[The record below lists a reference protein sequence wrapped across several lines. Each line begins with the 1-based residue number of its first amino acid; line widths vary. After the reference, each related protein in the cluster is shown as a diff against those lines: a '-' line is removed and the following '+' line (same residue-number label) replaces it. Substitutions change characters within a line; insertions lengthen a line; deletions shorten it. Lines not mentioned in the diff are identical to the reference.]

1 MFANY
6 LIGLREGLEAAL
18 IVGILLAYL
27 VKIDRRDLMG
37 RMWLGVIA
45 AILITLGTGA
55 LLTWGPYGLSFQ
67 GQEILGGSLSLLAVA
82 FVTWMIFWMG
92 RTAKD
97 LSTNLR
103 SGIDRAAAGAGW
115 GIVLLGFLSVG
126 REGIETALFVW
137 ATVTPGSSG
146 VGALTGVVLGILTA
160 VVIEILV
167 YRGLVTINL
176 SKFFTWTGYILIVV
190 AAGVLAYAIGD
201 LQEAS
206 VIPGWGVYAFDISAT
221 IPPTS
226 WYGALLGGFFNFTP
240 TPTWAQLIAWVLY
253 LVIALVAFTRLTHTK
268 FSRPTTVPTPSGV
281 TA

>member
-1 MFANY
+1 VGVAIALSF
-6 LIGLREGLEAAL
+6 GL
-18 IVGILLAYL
+18 
-27 VKIDRRDLMG
+27 
-37 RMWLGVIA
+37 
-45 AILITLGTGA
+45 GA

-67 GQEILGGSLSLLAVA
+67 GQEILGGTLSLVAVG

-97 LSTNLR
+97 LSQNLR

-115 GIVLLGFLSVG
+115 GIVVLAFLSVG

-137 ATVTPGSSG
+137 ATVGPGND
-146 VGALTGVVLGILTA
+146 GATAITGAVLGILTA
-160 VVIEILV
+160 VVIEILI
-167 YRGLVTINL
+167 YRGVVSINL

-206 VIPGWGVYAFDISAT
+206 VIPGWGTYAFDISAT

-226 WYGALLGGFFNFTP
+226 WYGTLLGGIFNFTP
-240 TPTWAQLIAWVLY
+240 NPTWFQLIAWALY
-253 LVIALVAFTRLTHTK
+253 LVIALIAFTSLTRQKLST
-268 FSRPTTVPTPSGV
+268 STTHSGV
-281 TA
+281 PA